1 MKRKTNRQRGGLKD
15 VRINRRANQR
25 MPTYAEDLNG
35 INPLALK
42 VICVFLIIIEHKKE
56 FTYKLYSI
64 RLLNTFSGK
73 EDIEFDVKSLKKRHH
88 SYYILLQT
96 GKSVLSSLPIF
107 KL

>member
-1 MKRKTNRQRGGLKD
+1 
-15 VRINRRANQR
+15 

-73 EDIEFDVKSLKKRHH
+73 EDIAFDVKSLKKRHH

-107 KL
+107 KP